1 MTDLGATLQELL
13 ERGHTNILLNLHR
26 VNFMDSEGFGALVTW
41 KKKLGAS
48 GGDLKLLKPIKRIQE
63 LLGLTHLN
71 EIFEIHDDEQAA
83 LSSFLK

>member
-48 GGDLKLLKPIKRIQE
+48 GGDLKLLKPTERIRE
-63 LLGLTHLN
+63 FLDLTHLS
-71 EIFEIHDDEQAA
+71 EIFDIHDDEQTA
-83 LSSFLK
+83 LRSFL